1 MNAPLPTQQYYVA
14 AAGRFPR
21 TSSPPRASV
30 YNAPVRGV
38 FITFEGVEG
47 SGKST
52 QVELLCRHLADR
64 GVAVV
69 ATREPG
75 GTRLGERVRDILLD
89 PAADPVPLSEL
100 FLLEAARAQLVA
112 TVIAPALAAGTVVI
126 SDRFADSSVAYQG
139 AARGLGN
146 EVADALNA
154 AACGATVP
162 DLTVLLDIDVGRALE
177 RARTRPSTTAGN
189 RRFEDEALAFH
200 AGVARGYRELAR
212 RHPERVRT
220 VSADGPPAEV
230 HRRVLAALAGVLP

>member
-1 MNAPLPTQQYYVA
+1 
-14 AAGRFPR
+14 
-21 TSSPPRASV
+21 
-30 YNAPVRGV
+30 VRGA

-52 QVELLCRHLADR
+52 QAELLRRHLAGR
-64 GVAVV
+64 GVTVV
-69 ATREPG
+69 STREPG

-112 TVIAPALAAGTVVI
+112 TVIAPALAAGAVVI
-126 SDRFADSSVAYQG
+126 SDRFADSSLAYQG
-139 AARGLGN
+139 AARGLGS
-146 EVADALNA
+146 EVVAALNA

-162 DLTVLLDIDVGRALE
+162 DRTVLLDIDVARALA
-177 RARTRPSTTAGN
+177 RARARASTTAGN
-189 RRFEDEALAFH
+189 RRFEDEAIAFH
-200 AGVARGYRELAR
+200 AGVARGYRELAG

-220 VSADGPPAEV
+220 VAADGSPEQV